1 LIDKDE
7 KKIKDLLKNGK
18 DDDISE
24 LERDIKE
31 ENNEKLREENLKII
45 EDLKL
50 LAEKLNIDG
59 RNMTKMYN

>member
-31 ENNEKLREENLKII
+31 ENNEKLREENLKIK